1 MKRTVIAAVAAAL
14 LFCGCSEVKEHD
26 VQTLPA
32 MTSGSLTDESTE
44 TSAAEEI
51 VTEESSVSSEERTE
65 TVTESE
71 TTVMAENVT
80 EETQSETEET
90 AQETEPAAAE
100 SGSGVSAFLGNW
112 YEPIAG
118 RGYMTVTETEGGC
131 HLQVNR
137 GSSAFE
143 MAAWD
148 IDAVYDEST
157 GTLSYDSGTYRLL
170 TFAEDGSDTVTEE
183 RTVQGTLEIDD
194 RGMLLWADN
203 AYENDEP
210 YEFAHE

>member
-1 MKRTVIAAVAAAL
+1 
-14 LFCGCSEVKEHD
+14 
-26 VQTLPA
+26 
-32 MTSGSLTDESTE
+32 
-44 TSAAEEI
+44 
-51 VTEESSVSSEERTE
+51 
-65 TVTESE
+65 
-71 TTVMAENVT
+71 
-80 EETQSETEET
+80 
-90 AQETEPAAAE
+90 
-100 SGSGVSAFLGNW
+100 
-112 YEPIAG
+112 
-118 RGYMTVTETEGGC
+118 
-131 HLQVNR
+131 
-137 GSSAFE
+137 

-203 AYENDEP
+203 AYENDGP